1 MILTLRGSTRGK
13 YGNLTTGLLRK
24 ADPGSICWLM
34 EPHRQMVAQQEVS
47 FTVFV
52 QDEADKLTDERFI
65 VIGDLGER
73 RRRHGWAAMLWCFN
87 HACALAFYWSLR
99 FGVVGDSWTA

>member
-1 MILTLRGSTRGK
+1 MILTFRGSSRGK
-13 YGNLTTGLLRK
+13 SGNLTTGLLRK

-34 EPHRQMVAQQEVS
+34 GPHRQMVVQQQVS
-47 FTVFV
+47 FTGFV

-65 VIGDLGER
+65 VIGDLGEWR
-73 RRRHGWAAMLWCFN
+73 CSHGWAAVLSCFI